1 MKIEVRQMFRS
12 NGLIDDL
19 VLSAKSEDYLLF
31 ADAVG
36 KAIGKNESVLVI
48 SESEISIEII
58 CDETKEELFTALQNK
73 ANDYFSMDDW
83 NSRNILRVYGSAG
96 ILASFQRFLVKLAGR
111 GPGYSYIS
119 EYSEGYSYSIFSP
132 EWRLHIEPS

>member
-1 MKIEVRQMFRS
+1 MKMEARQMFQS

-19 VLSAKSEDYLLF
+19 VLYAKSEDYVRF
-31 ADAVG
+31 ADIVG
-36 KAIGKNESVLVI
+36 MAISSNKPMLML

-83 NSRNILRVYGSAG
+83 NGRNILRVYGNG
-96 ILASFQRFLVKLAGR
+96 DILANFQQFLVKLSGR

-119 EYSEGYSYSIFSP
+119 EYSEDYNYSHYSP
-132 EWRLHIEPS
+132 EWRLHVESC